1 MENLIQKTEE
11 NLGKTRAQLK
21 GVQEKIERLE
31 IIAEQLENKVDNQE
45 TTLRNLKR
53 KQERLALSEKN

>member
-1 MENLIQKTEE
+1 MEKLIKQTEE

-21 GVQEKIERLE
+21 SVQEKIERLE
-31 IIAEQLENKVDNQE
+31 LIAEQLEVKVDNQE

-53 KQERLALSEKN
+53 KQEKLASQG